1 MPTQLWRPITGQG
14 LERCE
19 LEPTSSGFRIA
30 GTALLA
36 IDNEPYEIRY
46 SILTDSE
53 WVVSTV
59 GAHVQGPG
67 GDRRLALASNGTGSW
82 SVTEEPVIELYGAID
97 VELSWT
103 PSAHTVAIKRL
114 DLNVGE
120 AKDTPVVVIGFPS
133 HDIERKTHR
142 YERIAIR
149 RYRFSAGA
157 YQTDLEVDENGLIV
171 TYPGRWASVL
181 AH

>member
-19 LEPTSSGFRIA
+19 LETTASGYRIA
-30 GTALLA
+30 GTALRA
-36 IDNEPYEIRY
+36 TEDEPYEIRY
-46 SILTDSE
+46 SILTDPD

-67 GDRRLALASNGTGSW
+67 NDRRLALASDGKGAW
-82 SVTEEPVIELYGAID
+82 SVTEAPVVELSGAID

-114 DLNVGE
+114 DLEVGE
-120 AKDTPVVVIGFPS
+120 AADTTVVAVGFPS

-142 YERIAIR
+142 YERIALR

-157 YQTDLEVDENGLIV
+157 YQTDLEVDEHGLIV
-171 TYPGRWASVL
+171 TQPGRWMSVL